1 MAVSQAA
8 GPVAANAV
16 ANQPMGGLPA
26 VAPNV
31 NQAGVDAVNAP
42 GIPSLP
48 QRPPSLKDLEVK
60 SPSAGGL
67 LDGDASTISSTS
79 GSKYGNKH
87 SAKMMSAQEAH
98 LASNKGKED
107 TVNDMGAVITHKYN
121 ADEVLQGKEATDT
134 NANRQH
140 KSVESE

>member
-1 MAVSQAA
+1 M
-8 GPVAANAV
+8 
-16 ANQPMGGLPA
+16 
-26 VAPNV
+26 
-31 NQAGVDAVNAP
+31 
-42 GIPSLP
+42 
-48 QRPPSLKDLEVK
+48 
-60 SPSAGGL
+60 
-67 LDGDASTISSTS
+67 S

-87 SAKMMSAQEAH
+87 PAKMMNAQEAH

-121 ADEVLQGKEATDT
+121 ADEVLKGKEATDT